1 MNATVIP
8 LFSKVFYLKKLNL
21 NTDKIIDLIDLDF
34 HKSGPNKIE
43 TKSFENVSLASNVK
57 SVLNQKK
64 FKYLKDI
71 LMKEFN
77 IYNNEVLHYLND
89 FKITTSWF
97 TKCYTNQRSEYHN
110 HCNSMIS
117 GILYLNTDEKSGGI
131 SFENFENTRFKLTS
145 KKYNIYNCTEY
156 TFEPSNGLL
165 IFFPSEVYHKILN
178 NNSNIIRYSLAFN
191 LIPVGPIGNKNS
203 DSFINIQVK

>member
-1 MNATVIP
+1 MNATVVP

-21 NTDKIIDLIDLDF
+21 NTNKIIDLIDLDF
-34 HKSGPNKIE
+34 NKSGSKNMSNIKDI
-43 TKSFENVSLASNVK
+43 SLQSNVK

-71 LMKEFN
+71 LIKEFN
-77 IYNNEVLHYLND
+77 IYNNEVLHYSNK

-97 TKCYTNQRSEYHN
+97 TKSYQNQRSEYHN

-131 SFENFENTRFKLTS
+131 SFENFENVRFKLIP
-145 KKYNIYNCTEY
+145 KKYNIYNCLEY
-156 TFEPSNGLL
+156 TFKPSNGLL

-191 LIPVGPIGNKNS
+191 LIPVGPIGDKNS
-203 DSFINIQVK
+203 DSFINIQIK

>member
-1 MNATVIP
+1 MNATVVP

-21 NTDKIIDLIDLDF
+21 NTNKIIDLIDLDF
-34 HKSGPNKIE
+34 HKSGSKNISNIKDM
-43 TKSFENVSLASNVK
+43 SLQSNVK

-64 FKYLKDI
+64 FKYLKNI
-71 LMKEFN
+71 LIEEFN
-77 IYNNEVLHYLND
+77 IYNNEVLHYSNE

-97 TKCYTNQRSEYHN
+97 TKSLTDQKSDYHN

-117 GILYLNTDEKSGGI
+117 GILYLNTDEKSGGV
-131 SFENFENTRFKLTS
+131 SFENFENVRFKLIP
-145 KKYNIYNCTEY
+145 KKYNIYNCLEY
-156 TFEPSNGLL
+156 TFKPSNGLL

-191 LIPVGPIGNKNS
+191 LIPVGPIGDKNS
-203 DSFINIQVK
+203 DSFINIQIK

>member
-1 MNATVIP
+1 MNATVVP

-21 NTDKIIDLIDLDF
+21 NTNKIIDLMDLDF
-34 HKSGPNKIE
+34 HKSGSKNMSNIKDI
-43 TKSFENVSLASNVK
+43 SLQSNVK

-71 LMKEFN
+71 LIKEFN
-77 IYNNEVLHYLND
+77 IYNNEVLHYSNE

-97 TKCYTNQRSEYHN
+97 TKSLTDQKSDYHN

-117 GILYLNTDEKSGGI
+117 GILYLNTDEKSGGV
-131 SFENFENTRFKLTS
+131 SFENFENVRFKLIP
-145 KKYNIYNCTEY
+145 KKYNIYNCLEY
-156 TFEPSNGLL
+156 TFKPSNGLL

-191 LIPVGPIGNKNS
+191 LIPIGPIGNKTS
-203 DSFINIQVK
+203 DSFVNIHIK

>member
-1 MNATVIP
+1 MNATVVP

-21 NTDKIIDLIDLDF
+21 NTNKIIDLMDLDF
-34 HKSGPNKIE
+34 HKSGSKNMSNIKDI
-43 TKSFENVSLASNVK
+43 SLQSNVK

-71 LMKEFN
+71 LIKEFN
-77 IYNNEVLHYLND
+77 IYNNEVLHYSNE

-97 TKCYTNQRSEYHN
+97 TKSLTDQKSDYHN

-117 GILYLNTDEKSGGI
+117 GILYLNTDEKSGGV
-131 SFENFENTRFKLTS
+131 SFENFENVRFKLIP
-145 KKYNIYNCTEY
+145 KKYNIYNCLEY
-156 TFEPSNGLL
+156 TFKPSNGLL

-191 LIPVGPIGNKNS
+191 LIPVGPIGDKNS
-203 DSFINIQVK
+203 DSFINIQIK

>member
-1 MNATVIP
+1 MNATVVP

-21 NTDKIIDLIDLDF
+21 NTNKIIDLIDLNF
-34 HKSGPNKIE
+34 HKSGSKNMSNIKDI
-43 TKSFENVSLASNVK
+43 SLQSNVK

-71 LMKEFN
+71 LIKEFN
-77 IYNNEVLHYLND
+77 IYNNEVLHYSNE

-97 TKCYTNQRSEYHN
+97 TKSLTDQKSDYHN

-117 GILYLNTDEKSGGI
+117 GILYLNTDEKSGGV
-131 SFENFENTRFKLTS
+131 SFENFENVRFKLIP
-145 KKYNIYNCTEY
+145 KKYNIYNCLEY
-156 TFEPSNGLL
+156 TFKPSNGLL
-165 IFFPSEVYHKILN
+165 MFFPSEVYHKILN

-191 LIPVGPIGNKNS
+191 LIPVGPIGDKNS
-203 DSFINIQVK
+203 DSFINIQIK